1 MRRWQMNVDGE
12 VYAQVLTVVNRAVR
26 GAKSIEINQAVNI
39 EVDSIVYRAMD
50 KPIRYAVYEEV
61 MDEREAGSA

>member
-1 MRRWQMNVDGE
+1 
-12 VYAQVLTVVNRAVR
+12 VR

-61 MDEREAGSA
+61 MDDEVADERE